1 MREVSSLV
9 AEGVWVVLAAG
20 LAIAIP
26 GIVSAMG
33 VGMAGVAAAAV
44 ASEDPKKAYKAFV
57 FEVLPGTQGIYG
69 FVAGFLI
76 IIGAGLTTG
85 AALKPE
91 LAGTAGIGLAVLAA
105 AVPAI
110 LQGFTAYYQGKVA
123 TAGIAAIA
131 KRPEVFAP
139 GLMYTVMVELYAILG
154 LLATILML
162 TFIGAL

>member
-1 MREVSSLV
+1 MV
-9 AEGVWVVLAAG
+9 AEGVWVLLAAG
-20 LAIAIP
+20 LAVAIP
-26 GIVSAMG
+26 GIMAALGVAMT
-33 VGMAGVAAAAV
+33 GVAAAAV

-76 IIGAGLTTG
+76 IVGTGLTAGAGV
-85 AALKPE
+85 K
-91 LAGTAGIGLAVLAA
+91 AGIVGTAVLAA

-110 LQGFTAYYQGKVA
+110 LQGFTSYYQAKVA
-123 TAGIAAIA
+123 TAGVSALA
-131 KRPEVFAP
+131 KRPETFAP
-139 GLMYTVMVELYAILG
+139 CLMYTVMVELYAILG

>member
-1 MREVSSLV
+1 MVS
-9 AEGVWVVLAAG
+9 EGVWVLLAAG
-20 LAIAIP
+20 LAVIIP
-26 GIVSAMG
+26 GILSGLAVS
-33 VGMAGVAAAAV
+33 MAGVAAAGV

-91 LAGTAGIGLAVLAA
+91 LAEIAGIGLVVLAA

-110 LQGFTAYYQGKVA
+110 LQGFTAYFQGKVA
-123 TAGIAAIA
+123 TAGIMALA